1 MKTTI
6 TSIAIF
12 FTLSVYS
19 MVQDKAKQ
27 DSIIYTTMQVADIIG
42 TRKTLNEIRFN
53 GWERSD
59 WLDNEYIRTLRK
71 YLDYYNNGIVSNYE
85 LDFIENK

>member
-1 MKTTI
+1 MTI

-12 FTLSVYS
+12 FTLSAYS

-27 DSIIYTTMQVADIIG
+27 DSIIDTTMQVADTIG

-59 WLDNEYIRTLRK
+59 
-71 YLDYYNNGIVSNYE
+71 
-85 LDFIENK
+85 

>member
-12 FTLSVYS
+12 FILSAYS
-19 MVQDKAKQ
+19 MGQDKAKQ
-27 DSIIYTTMQVADIIG
+27 DSMIDTSMQTADTIG
-42 TRKTLNEIRFN
+42 TRKTLNGIRFN

-59 WLDNEYIRTLRK
+59 WLDK
-71 YLDYYNNGIVSNYE
+71 Y
-85 LDFIENK
+85 

>member
-6 TSIAIF
+6 TSIAILF
-12 FTLSVYS
+12 ALSAYS
-19 MVQDKAKQ
+19 MKHENTKQ
-27 DSIIYTTMQVADIIG
+27 DSIIDIADTIG

-53 GWERSD
+53 GWERSE

-71 YLDYYNNGIVSNYE
+71 P
-85 LDFIENK
+85 